1 METSGDNA
9 RARAARTKRAR
20 TQAALLTA
28 ALEAFQS
35 QGWTKTRM
43 EEIATAAGVSV
54 ATAYKHFAGK
64 DVLLARVYAPFV
76 LREQDRSRHRTE
88 AGLATSAA
96 LEEHVRDLA
105 LMIREQE
112 TLALA
117 YTRAVAEYA
126 ERVSGPIQDG
136 DELDPRNIA
145 PMADEMT
152 RLISDGQRSGEF
164 RPHPAAREIATMVV
178 GQMLNRV
185 AAYPGENPNQSAEI
199 SLTTLFA
206 IVTPQRLVDA
216 GRTGRPFAQ
225 APARAP
231 VQPR

>member
-1 METSGDNA
+1 MESSGDDA

-28 ALEAFQS
+28 ALEIFQS

-43 EEIATAAGVSV
+43 EEIAGVAGVSV

-64 DVLLARVYAPFV
+64 DVLLARVFAPFV
-76 LREQDRSRHRTE
+76 LREQERSRNRTHT
-88 AGLATSAA
+88 GLSTSKA

-105 LMIREQE
+105 RMIREQE

-126 ERVSGPIQDG
+126 ERVSGPVRAG

-152 RLISDGQRSGEF
+152 RLILQGQRAGEF
-164 RPHPAAREIATMVV
+164 RPHPAADEIAAMVV
-178 GQMLNRV
+178 GQMLNRT
-185 AAYPGENPNQSAEI
+185 AAYPGEQPGQSAEI

-216 GRTGRPFAQ
+216 GRTGRPFA
-225 APARAP
+225 R
-231 VQPR
+231 PR

>member
-1 METSGDNA
+1 MMESSGDDA

-35 QGWTKTRM
+35 RGWTKTRM

-76 LREQDRSRHRTE
+76 LREQERSRHRIE
-88 AGLATSAA
+88 AGLSTSAA
-96 LEEHVRDLA
+96 LEQHVRDLTR
-105 LMIREQE
+105 MIREQQ

-126 ERVSGPIQDG
+126 ERVSGPVQVG

-152 RLISDGQRSGEF
+152 RLISAGQQAGEF
-164 RPHPAAREIATMVV
+164 RPHPAAREIAGMVV
-178 GQMLNRV
+178 GQMLSRV
-185 AAYPGENPNQSAEI
+185 ATYPDEHPDPGAEI

-206 IVTPQRLVDA
+206 IVTPQRLVAA

-225 APARAP
+225 PG
-231 VQPR
+231 

>member
-1 METSGDNA
+1 MESSGDDA

-20 TQAALLTA
+20 TQAVLLTA

-35 QGWTKTRM
+35 RGWTKTRM

-64 DVLLARVYAPFV
+64 DVLLATVYAPFV
-76 LREQDRSRHRTE
+76 LREQERSRHRVE

-96 LEEHVRDLA
+96 LEQHVRDLA
-105 LMIREQE
+105 RMIREQQ

-126 ERVSGPIQDG
+126 ERVSGPVQVG

-152 RLISDGQRSGEF
+152 RLISAGQRAGEF
-164 RPHPAAREIATMVV
+164 RPHPAAREIAAMVV
-178 GQMLNRV
+178 GQMLSRV
-185 AAYPGENPNQSAEI
+185 AAYPDEHPDQGAEI

-206 IVTPQRLVDA
+206 IVTPQRLVEA

-225 APARAP
+225 PG
-231 VQPR
+231 